1 MKKSSMRPSILVLDD
16 EAAQQ
21 KILSVI
27 LEDAGY
33 DITAT
38 GSPQEALQM
47 LETGGFDL
55 VLSDLIM
62 PVMNGI
68 KFLELARRLKPE
80 LVVVMVTAHGT
91 ISSAVE
97 ATKKGAFH
105 YLTKPVGKDELLLI
119 VQRALDQ
126 SRLIQENRLL
136 HSQLKQKY
144 SIDSM
149 IGQHGSMQE
158 VFRLVRKVAPADTT
172 VLVYG
177 ESGAGKEMVARAVH
191 QLSRRAAR
199 PMLAINCAAI
209 PEALLESELF
219 GHEKGAFTGAY
230 ARKKGLVEQASGS
243 TLFLDEIGDLGLPL
257 QGKILRLLQE
267 RQIQRLG
274 GTDTIRVDVR
284 VISATHR
291 NLTKMIAEGSFR
303 DDLYYRLNTFPIVV
317 PALRERATDI
327 PLFVESFIKKFREL
341 GNGKVRRIS
350 PGALK
355 RLLVYPWPGNV
366 RQLESAI
373 ERAIILAEGEVI
385 EEDHLPYEIVD
396 VHLESPIRSD
406 SWEIVIPE
414 GGLDL
419 EDVERRLLIQA
430 MERSGG
436 IISKAARLVGLTYR
450 TMQYRLD
457 KHGIPHH
464 AGTEA

>member
-1 MKKSSMRPSILVLDD
+1 MEESALKSSVLVLDD
-16 EAAQQ
+16 QRNQ
-21 KILSVI
+21 RKILSMI
-27 LEDAGY
+27 LEDAGHEV
-33 DITAT
+33 TAT
-38 GSPQEALQM
+38 GSPAEALQM
-47 LETGGFDL
+47 VEAGNFDL

-62 PVMNGI
+62 PDMDGI
-68 KFLELARRLKPE
+68 AFLENARRLRPG
-80 LVVVMVTAHGT
+80 LVVVVVTAHGT

-105 YLTKPVGKDELLLI
+105 YLTKPVGKEELLLI
-119 VQRALDQ
+119 VQRALEQ
-126 SRLIQENRLL
+126 AHLIEENRLL
-136 HSQLKQKY
+136 YSELKRHY
-144 SIDSM
+144 SVDNM

-158 VFRLVRKVAPADTT
+158 VFRLIGKVAPTDTT

-191 QLSRRAAR
+191 QLSYRASR

-219 GHEKGAFTGAY
+219 GHERGAFTGAY

-243 TLFLDEIGDLGLPL
+243 TLFLDEIGDLGLQL

-284 VISATHR
+284 IISSTHR
-291 NLTKMIAEGSFR
+291 DLTKMILEGSFR
-303 DDLYYRLNTFPIVV
+303 DDLYYRLNTFPIMV
-317 PALRERATDI
+317 PALRERPTDI
-327 PLFVESFIKKFREL
+327 PLFVESFIHRFRKL
-341 GNGKVRRIS
+341 GSGGVKRVS
-350 PGALK
+350 PAAMK
-355 RLLVYPWPGNV
+355 RLLGYYWPGNV

-373 ERAIILAEGEVI
+373 ERAAILADGEVI
-385 EEDHLPYEIVD
+385 EERHLPAEVLTAHVVPSPSAEID
-396 VHLESPIRSD
+396 
-406 SWEIVIPE
+406 IPD

-419 EDVERRLLIQA
+419 EEVEKRLLIRA

-436 IISKAARLVGLTYR
+436 VIAKAARLLGLTYR

-457 KHGIPHH
+457 KHGIRYR
-464 AGTEA
+464 

>member
-1 MKKSSMRPSILVLDD
+1 MV
-16 EAAQQ
+16 EAG
-21 KILSVI
+21 
-27 LEDAGY
+27 D
-33 DITAT
+33 
-38 GSPQEALQM
+38 
-47 LETGGFDL
+47 FDL

-62 PVMNGI
+62 PAMDGI
-68 KFLELARRLKPE
+68 QFLELARRLKPE

-126 SRLIQENRLL
+126 ARLIQENRLL
-136 HSQLKQKY
+136 HSQLKQRY

-158 VFRLVRKVAPADTT
+158 VFRLVRKVAPTDTT
-172 VLVYG
+172 VVVYG

-191 QLSRRAAR
+191 QLSHRASR

-284 VISATHR
+284 IISATHR
-291 NLTKMIAEGSFR
+291 DLAKMIAEGNFR
-303 DDLYYRLNTFPIVV
+303 DDLYYRLSTFPIVI
-317 PALRERATDI
+317 PPLRERATDI

-341 GNGKVRRIS
+341 GNGKARRIS
-350 PGALK
+350 PAAMK
-355 RLLVYPWPGNV
+355 RLLAYHWPGNV

-385 EEDHLPYEIVD
+385 EEYHLPSEVVD
-396 VHLESPIRSD
+396 FCLETSAGSD
-406 SWEIVIPE
+406 SSEITIPR
-414 GGLDL
+414 GGLNL
-419 EDVERRLLIQA
+419 EDVEKRLLIQA

-436 IISKAARLVGLTYR
+436 VISRAARLLGLTYR
-450 TMQYRLD
+450 TMQYRLG

-464 AGTEA
+464 HGPQA